1 MRVVILDDEKKVL
14 DLICALI
21 DWDALGLHLCGTAGD
36 GENALRLIEKERPD
50 LIITDTKMPG
60 LSGLEIVEKAHE
72 MLPDAKAIV
81 VSGYSRFDYAQSAIR
96 QGVINYLLKP
106 INKDELN
113 GTLQRI
119 IDGFNKQKAGELHIK
134 DIEEHS
140 RRLTQE
146 RNKESLLA
154 MASEKTEGQSF
165 APLDL
170 PLPISIVVTK
180 IDSILFP
187 CDIKTEAALEE
198 HLIRRFDEAGEGRTV
213 SAASSYYG
221 PCIITAFGGTG
232 DSQKASESILS
243 ECKKQQ
249 EIFRDFTFTV
259 VYSPAVEKAGDAA
272 LAVQKALQGTE
283 LRLLRGTLQVI
294 ASPLADESEVADA
307 LHPLSS
313 TAAKIDSTP
322 VMSMFA
328 SMVNNDSDSYKKQ
341 RDSYISSFDAATAR
355 QVATQPP
362 SPLAGIKEAV
372 DVITEEVH
380 VRITENTEAV
390 KSLDACALA
399 VNMSRTSKELIERM
413 VLFLDC
419 VYEAISRDSQEKCV
433 RPVREAQRYI
443 IEHYGDNMLC
453 LNTIADSVSLSP
465 NYLSALFKK
474 NTGIGIA
481 EYLQNIRMEKAK
493 KQLTQTNDSIKQ
505 IAYSV
510 GFNDPKHFSKTFKS
524 AVGMKPNEYRKL
536 YE

>member
-21 DWDALGLHLCGTAGD
+21 DWDALDLHLCGTAGD
-36 GENALRLIEKERPD
+36 GESALRLIEKERPD
-50 LIITDTKMPG
+50 LIITDIKMPG

-113 GTLQRI
+113 GILQRI

-198 HLIRRFDEAGEGRTV
+198 HLIRRFDEAGKGRTV

-221 PCIITAFGGTG
+221 PCIITAFGGTE
-232 DSQKASESILS
+232 DSQKAAESILS

-249 EIFRDFTFTV
+249 EIFHDFTFTV
-259 VYSPAVEKAGDAA
+259 VYFPAVEKAGDAVF
-272 LAVQKALQGTE
+272 AVQKALQGTE
-283 LRLLRGTLQVI
+283 LRLVRGTLQVI
-294 ASPLADESEVADA
+294 ASPLADEGGAADA
-307 LHPLSS
+307 LHPPSS
-313 TAAKIDSTP
+313 TAAQIDSTA

-328 SMVNNDSDSYKKQ
+328 SMVNSDSDSYKKQ
-341 RDSYISSFDAATAR
+341 REFYISSFDTATAR
-355 QVATQPP
+355 
-362 SPLAGIKEAV
+362 EAV
-372 DVITEEVH
+372 DIITEEVH

-399 VNMSRTSKELIERM
+399 VNMSRTVKELIERM
-413 VLFLDC
+413 SLFLDC

-433 RPVREAQRYI
+433 RPVREAQKYI
-443 IEHYGDNMLC
+443 TEHYGDNMLC

-474 NTGIGIA
+474 NAGIGIA
-481 EYLQNIRMEKAK
+481 EYLQNLRMEKAK
-493 KQLTQTNDSIKQ
+493 EQLTQTNDSIKQ